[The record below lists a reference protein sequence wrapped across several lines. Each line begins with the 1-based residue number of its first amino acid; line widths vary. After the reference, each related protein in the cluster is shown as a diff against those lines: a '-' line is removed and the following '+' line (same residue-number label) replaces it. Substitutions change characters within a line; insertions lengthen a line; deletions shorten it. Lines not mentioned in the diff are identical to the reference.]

1 MGAVASHKLV
11 VGFCLG
17 VELSSGVATAACKHF
32 IAIVVFALGSV
43 AGIIVG
49 MTVTGMSSHWSDIA
63 QPILQVNYLY
73 MVHLKQ
79 HNIHYTINLFR
90 DWLEVL
96 FCM

>member
-32 IAIVVFALGSV
+32 IAIAVFALGSV

-63 QPILQVNYLY
+63 QPILQVNYLCCS
-73 MVHLKQ
+73 LETTQ
-79 HNIHYTINLFR
+79 HSTIDLFR